1 MRRLLVPS
9 IFALAACRQAQS
21 PAVRAKTPASAP
33 APELTP
39 PDLASGT
46 SSLAPLTASPEAMR
60 VGPGVT
66 EPVEITR
73 VKPRLVQNK
82 NLGAGVII
90 LEGIIT
96 ADGKVEK
103 VRVLRPVSPEAD
115 EAAVEAVRQWR
126 YRPATYQGR
135 PVPVYLTVTVNICP
149 M

>member
-1 MRRLLVPS
+1 
-9 IFALAACRQAQS
+9 
-21 PAVRAKTPASAP
+21 
-33 APELTP
+33 
-39 PDLASGT
+39 
-46 SSLAPLTASPEAMR
+46 MR

-66 EPVEITR
+66 EPIELTR
-73 VKPRLVQNK
+73 VKPQLVQNK
-82 NLGAGVII
+82 SLSTGVII

-96 ADGKVEK
+96 VDGKVER

-135 PVPVYLTVTVNICP
+135 PVPVYLTVTVNLCP